1 MDLSIIIV
9 SYNVRYFL
17 EQCLFSIY
25 GSKGNFEYEVF
36 VVDNAS
42 KDGSVNYIRN
52 RFPHREYPTFH
63 VIENVRNVGFGRANN
78 QALERAKGKYVL
90 FLNPDTLLTEN
101 TLADCLTF
109 AESHEDLGALGVMML
124 QTNGLFAN
132 ESRRGLPTPWTAFC
146 KMSGLASL
154 FPKSRIFG
162 RYYMRYLDKEQPSEI
177 EIVSGAFMLLKNDS
191 LKRLGGFDEQFFM
204 YGEDID
210 LSYRMLRGGMKNYYL
225 PTPMLHYK
233 GESTQKSSFRYVHVF
248 YGAMLIFF
256 KKYYHHYAAIFSIPI
271 KMAILAKALMALMSG
286 MFHQMKHFLHP
297 EKEIKLGTQLYVG
310 PNGKQMRHLA
320 QSYGID
326 VTVMPGDE
334 SCVSAED
341 IARHIPKGCVHVIF
355 DTSCFSY
362 TYILEY
368 FRQSNHKYFVGTYN
382 PQTGRMITDSYVL
395 SPVKE

>member
-42 KDGSVNYIRN
+42 KDGSVNYIRH
-52 RFPHREYPTFH
+52 RFPHREYPTLH

-90 FLNPDTLLTEN
+90 FLNPDTLLAEN
-101 TLADCLTF
+101 TLADCLAF

-162 RYYMRYLDKEQPSEI
+162 RYYMR
-177 EIVSGAFMLLKNDS
+177 
-191 LKRLGGFDEQFFM
+191 
-204 YGEDID
+204 
-210 LSYRMLRGGMKNYYL
+210 
-225 PTPMLHYK
+225 
-233 GESTQKSSFRYVHVF
+233 
-248 YGAMLIFF
+248 
-256 KKYYHHYAAIFSIPI
+256 
-271 KMAILAKALMALMSG
+271 
-286 MFHQMKHFLHP
+286 
-297 EKEIKLGTQLYVG
+297 
-310 PNGKQMRHLA
+310 
-320 QSYGID
+320 
-326 VTVMPGDE
+326 
-334 SCVSAED
+334 
-341 IARHIPKGCVHVIF
+341 
-355 DTSCFSY
+355 
-362 TYILEY
+362 
-368 FRQSNHKYFVGTYN
+368 
-382 PQTGRMITDSYVL
+382 
-395 SPVKE
+395 